1 MVQKID
7 KSVYITTDGQEFETM
22 DLAKEH
28 EEFSNFKNFIKNL
41 NFNPPNDIWC
51 IDSIYIYTLWKIK
64 DKLVNFLIENKY
76 VDINKLMEE

>member
-7 KSVYITTDGQEFETM
+7 KSVYITTDGREFETM

-41 NFNPPNDIWC
+41 NFNPPEDIWYV
-51 IDSIYIYTLWKIK
+51 DSIQIYTLWEIK
-64 DKLVNFLIENKY
+64 DEVVRFLIENKY
-76 VDINKLMEE
+76 VDINKYMEE